1 MATMS
6 RGSGAGCKATPGH
19 GFVPASR
26 AGTPNWRIENFPTLD
41 QTQSA
46 AASSPTSLAAT
57 VSGKVW
63 LFTLGRRTAR
73 RLAAP
78 RSLRSAWCQSSRR
91 PISGAD
97 QLRWRSVRLKNA
109 GALTS
114 RLRVILCA
122 GWPGR
127 PTNDA
132 RRKPHGSWLVNGR
145 PRSGHAIEIFSSGT
159 TDLDHSD
166 VSAGCDQTGPGAGQA

>member
-1 MATMS
+1 MDLS
-6 RGSGAGCKATPGH
+6 RHREQAPRIGGSRISRHSTRRKALRPLVRRH
-19 GFVPASR
+19 WPQQSR
-26 AGTPNWRIENFPTLD
+26 AKSGCSR
-41 QTQSA
+41 
-46 AASSPTSLAAT
+46 LA
-57 VSGKVW
+57 G
-63 LFTLGRRTAR
+63 RTAR

-97 QLRWRSVRLKNA
+97 QSRWRSARLKNA

-132 RRKPHGSWLVNGR
+132 RRKPQGSWLVNGR
-145 PRSGHAIEIFSSGT
+145 PRSGRAIEVFSSGT
-159 TDLDHSD
+159 TEMDHSD